1 MAMSAAESRS
11 RREKSARR
19 SKEHTRDTAKRI
31 VEVEWSARSE
41 TETKPDHGDADAD
54 VNVMGRSGN
63 LERLGW
69 GYFGPKLGGRKEGAE
84 LVERAG
90 IGRDWL
96 RRGGSG
102 WLVGGMSI
110 KSRSDQPAL
119 TSPSG
124 QASAEV
130 AASLF
135 ELITKSRGQK
145 HDDGSTTDGL
155 NGNIRAAPVGGK

>member
-1 MAMSAAESRS
+1 M
-11 RREKSARR
+11 
-19 SKEHTRDTAKRI
+19 
-31 VEVEWSARSE
+31 EWSAKSE
-41 TETKPDHGDADAD
+41 TETKPDHGDANAD

-110 KSRSDQPAL
+110 KSS
-119 TSPSG
+119 

-130 AASLF
+130 AASFF
-135 ELITKSRGQK
+135 ELIPKSRGQK
-145 HDDGSTTDGL
+145 HDDGSTTNGL
-155 NGNIRAAPVGGK
+155 TGTPERLRSVVNNVDTAFRFLDRSSV